1 MSAVTSNST
10 RPSHRC
16 AASSGSSSSSHCR
29 ITPPQIPYRPHA
41 PRSRAP
47 VSSHSAR
54 ARSSARSMSTSHA
67 ARVAASAPA
76 RTHEVNGLGLQW
88 PFGNLGLEIWSGA
101 ASLHYWSG
109 ASGVSGRAACAGAAA
124 WDGREVDALGER
136 GDGARL
142 PPEEDPAARE
152 HKPSRCP
159 HHHPSVQSWRSP
171 GVRCNWG
178 TLPACCTRNECV
190 TCTFVDNSANTALE
204 VVSPARR
211 MSRSPPP
218 SPPPSPPLASLR
230 ADARTEGSMTNS
242 PNRYHPVPHPPS
254 H

>member
-159 HHHPSVQSWRSP
+159 HHHRGCRVGALLACGAIAHLPCGFSERL
-171 GVRCNWG
+171 RCLHN
-178 TLPACCTRNECV
+178 L
-190 TCTFVDNSANTALE
+190 ANTAPSKSCSPHE
-204 VVSPARR
+204 SVAAAVSASVTAARI
-211 MSRSPPP
+211 S
-218 SPPPSPPLASLR
+218 
-230 ADARTEGSMTNS
+230 EG
-242 PNRYHPVPHPPS
+242 
-254 H
+254 